1 MAAFRSPIGILTLVT
16 LLGGGA
22 RAEIIDRV
30 LAVVSGAVIMQSDV
44 LAAFELGLVAPGT
57 TDDPIAAVLS
67 QLIDR
72 QLMLA
77 EVDRYVPPEPSADAI
92 DRAAQQVRARFA
104 TSSEYDSALARS
116 GMGEDRLRRLLRDE
130 LRIRGYLDERFV
142 VPPPGDD
149 ELAQYYRDHPGRFTR
164 EGQLVPFDAARAEI
178 AAAVAATRRAALI
191 GDWVRGLRRRADIS
205 NLYLVR
211 R

>member
-1 MAAFRSPIGILTLVT
+1 MLPLLCILPDALAIPAI
-16 LLGGGA
+16 LE
-22 RAEIIDRV
+22 AEIIDRV
-30 LAVVSGAVIMQSDV
+30 MAVVSGAVIMQSDV
-44 LAAFELGLVAPGT
+44 LAAFELGMVAPGT
-57 TDDPIAAVLS
+57 TDDPMAAVLT

-104 TSSEYDSALARS
+104 TASDYDSALARS
-116 GMGEDRLRRLLRDE
+116 GMGVERLHRLLRDE
-130 LRIRGYLDERFV
+130 LRIRTYLDERFI

-149 ELAQYYRDHPGRFTR
+149 ELGQYYRDHLAAFTR
-164 EGQLVPFDAARAEI
+164 NGQVVPFDAARAEI
-178 AAAVAATRRAALI
+178 TATVATIRRAELI
-191 GDWVRGLRRRADIS
+191 SDWVRSLRRRADIS